1 VHSTNCPG
9 QAGLSFWP
17 PVIFVVR
24 ADTHQA
30 GANRGEGSNYGCG
43 WGIKRVEE
51 EEEEEGGKH

>member
-1 VHSTNCPG
+1 
-9 QAGLSFWP
+9 LSFWP

-51 EEEEEGGKH
+51 EEEEEEEEVGKH